1 VRRAAR
7 RTIVLIGG
15 IVAAIL
21 LAPAA
26 ASAHPLGNFTINLYS
41 GISVVPHGV
50 HVHYAVD
57 MAEIPTYQ
65 ETQQRIDA
73 NGDGTATEA
82 EQQAWAHETAPQ
94 LLSQVHLSVGGV
106 PVKLSVDSAGM
117 YFHPGQGGLNVLRL
131 DAEFSGSAPTSGSV
145 RYADDNYRDHIGWRE
160 ITALGADGEA
170 VRNSSVPV
178 SSVSDELRAYPANLL
193 QSPLHVTEATFSFV
207 PGESNVVAT
216 GSVDSSGARP
226 GVIGGSF
233 AALVDRS
240 GLSATVV
247 ALCLLLAIGF
257 GALHAILPGHGKTLM
272 AAYLVGAGGRIR
284 HAVSVGVAVSLM
296 HTVSVIALG
305 LVVLYAESV
314 FPRPEDVYPWLGL
327 LSGVVVIA
335 LGTGLFVVRYR
346 ARRRTA
352 TVASV
357 SGQHDHPLEGHD
369 HDDHDHDHDRHDH
382 DRHDHDRH
390 DHDRHD
396 HDRHDHALERELVA
410 VSGPSSGSAEGSAR
424 PVNGLAIAS
433 STSEEP
439 HTHGGSTHVHPVP
452 DGPVLSRKGLT
463 ALALAGGILP
473 SPTAVIVLV
482 AGVAIHRVPFAL
494 GLIVAFSVGLAAA
507 LIIVGVAALSARDLV
522 SRKMSSRVGQI
533 LPLLSA
539 LAIAGVGAFLLIRS
553 ISQL

>member
-1 VRRAAR
+1 MRKLL
-7 RTIVLIGG
+7 IVL
-15 IVAAIL
+15 AAAAAL

-41 GISVVPHGV
+41 GISVVPHEV

-73 NGDGTATEA
+73 NGDGTATET
-82 EQQAWAHETAPQ
+82 EQQAWATRTAPQ

-106 PVKLSVDSAGM
+106 PVKLSVDSARM

-131 DAEFSGSAPTSGSV
+131 DAEFSGSAPTTGSV
-145 RYADDNYRDHIGWRE
+145 HYVDDNYRDHIGWRE

-193 QSPLHVTEATFSFV
+193 QSPRHVTDATFSFA

-240 GLSATVV
+240 GLSAWVIV
-247 ALCLLLAIGF
+247 FSLLLAIGF

-327 LSGVVVIA
+327 VSGIVVIA

-346 ARRRTA
+346 ARRRGAAPFSTA
-352 TVASV
+352 VADHH
-357 SGQHDHPLEGHD
+357 GGHDHGHGHDHD
-369 HDDHDHDHDRHDH
+369 HDDHDQ
-382 DRHDHDRH
+382 
-390 DHDRHD
+390 
-396 HDRHDHALERELVA
+396 ALERELVA
-410 VSGPSSGSAEGSAR
+410 VSGSNAGSNSGSAPR
-424 PVNGLAIAS
+424 LNGLAV
-433 STSEEP
+433 STSATEEP
-439 HTHGGSTHVHPVP
+439 HTHGGRTHVHPVP

>member
-1 VRRAAR
+1 MTRGAR
-7 RTIVLIGG
+7 RSVVLIGG

-41 GISVVPHGV
+41 GISVLPHEV

-82 EQQAWAHETAPQ
+82 EQQAWATRTAPQ
-94 LLSQVHLSVGGV
+94 LLSQVHLSVGGQ
-106 PVKLSVDSAGM
+106 PVKLSVDSARM

-131 DAEFSGSAPTSGSV
+131 DAEFSGPAPTSGSV
-145 RYADDNYRDHIGWRE
+145 RYVDDNYRDHIGWRE

-170 VRNSSVPV
+170 VRSSSVPV
-178 SSVSDELRAYPANLL
+178 SSVSEELRAYPANLL
-193 QSPLHVTEATFSFV
+193 QSPLHVTQATFSFA
-207 PGESNVVAT
+207 PGEGNVVAT

-240 GLSATVV
+240 GLSVWV
-247 ALCLLLAIGF
+247 IVLSLLLAIGF

-296 HTVSVIALG
+296 HTASVIALG

-327 LSGVVVIA
+327 LSGIVVIA

-346 ARRRTA
+346 ARRRGA
-352 TVASV
+352 AAVAA
-357 SGQHDHPLEGHD
+357 DHGHAHAHED
-369 HDDHDHDHDRHDH
+369 
-382 DRHDHDRH
+382 
-390 DHDRHD
+390 
-396 HDRHDHALERELVA
+396 HDHALERELVT
-410 VSGPSSGSAEGSAR
+410 VSGSNSGSNSGSAEGSAR
-424 PVNGLAIAS
+424 PASGLAVAAS
-433 STSEEP
+433 ATEEP

-452 DGPVLSRKGLT
+452 DGPVLSRRGLT

>member
-1 VRRAAR
+1 VTRGAR
-7 RTIVLIGG
+7 RSVVLIGG

-41 GISVVPHGV
+41 GISVLPHEV

-82 EQQAWAHETAPQ
+82 EQQAWATRTAPQ
-94 LLSQVHLSVGGV
+94 LLSQVHLSVGGQ
-106 PVKLSVDSAGM
+106 PVKLSVDSARM

-131 DAEFSGSAPTSGSV
+131 DAEFSGPAPTSGSV
-145 RYADDNYRDHIGWRE
+145 RYVDDNYRDHIGWRE

-170 VRNSSVPV
+170 VRSSSVPV
-178 SSVSDELRAYPANLL
+178 SSVSEELRAYPANLL
-193 QSPLHVTEATFSFV
+193 QSPLHVTQATFSFA
-207 PGESNVVAT
+207 PGEGNVVAT

-240 GLSATVV
+240 GLSVWV
-247 ALCLLLAIGF
+247 IVLSLLLAIGF

-296 HTVSVIALG
+296 HTASVIALG

-327 LSGVVVIA
+327 LSGIVVIA

-346 ARRRTA
+346 ARRRGA
-352 TVASV
+352 AAVAA
-357 SGQHDHPLEGHD
+357 DHGHAHAHED
-369 HDDHDHDHDRHDH
+369 
-382 DRHDHDRH
+382 
-390 DHDRHD
+390 
-396 HDRHDHALERELVA
+396 HDHALERELVT
-410 VSGPSSGSAEGSAR
+410 VSGSNSGSNSGSAEGSAR
-424 PVNGLAIAS
+424 PASGLAVAAS
-433 STSEEP
+433 ATEEP

-452 DGPVLSRKGLT
+452 DGPVLSRRGLT

>member
-1 VRRAAR
+1 MKLSLGAAR
-7 RTIVLIGG
+7 
-15 IVAAIL
+15 
-21 LAPAA
+21 
-26 ASAHPLGNFTINLYS
+26 
-41 GISVVPHGV
+41 
-50 HVHYAVD
+50 
-57 MAEIPTYQ
+57 
-65 ETQQRIDA
+65 
-73 NGDGTATEA
+73 
-82 EQQAWAHETAPQ
+82 
-94 LLSQVHLSVGGV
+94 
-106 PVKLSVDSAGM
+106 M
-117 YFHPGQGGLNVLRL
+117 YFHPGQGGLNILRF
-131 DAEFSGSAPTSGSV
+131 DAEFSGSSPTSGSV
-145 RYADDNYRDHIGWRE
+145 RYVDDNYRDHIGWRE
-160 ITALGADGEA
+160 ITALGADGDA
-170 VRNSSVPV
+170 VQNSSVPV
-178 SSVSDELRAYPANLL
+178 SSISDALRAYPANLL
-193 QSPLHVTEATFSFV
+193 QSPLHVTDATFSFA

-216 GSVDSSGARP
+216 GSVDSSGGRP

-240 GLSATVV
+240 GLSAAVV
-247 ALCLLLAIGF
+247 ALSLLLAIGF

-305 LVVLYAESV
+305 IVVLYAESV

-327 LSGVVVIA
+327 LSGVVVVA

-346 ARRRTA
+346 ARSRAVATA
-352 TVASV
+352 AAV
-357 SGQHDHPLEGHD
+357 SDHHDHEHDVHEHDVHEHDVHD
-369 HDDHDHDHDRHDH
+369 HDDRHDH
-382 DRHDHDRH
+382 E
-390 DHDRHD
+390 

-410 VSGPSSGSAEGSAR
+410 VSGASEGSVR
-424 PVNGLAIAS
+424 PVNALAVAS
-433 STSEEP
+433 TATEEP
-439 HTHGGSTHVHPVP
+439 HTHGGSAHAHPVP
-452 DGPVLSRKGLT
+452 DGPVLSRRGLT

>member
-7 RTIVLIGG
+7 RSVVVIGG

-41 GISVVPHGV
+41 GISVVPHEV

-73 NGDGTATEA
+73 NGDGTATET
-82 EQQAWAHETAPQ
+82 EQQAWARETAPQ

-106 PVKLSVDSAGM
+106 PVKLSVDSARM

-131 DAEFSGSAPTSGSV
+131 DAEFSGSAPTSGSIHYV
-145 RYADDNYRDHIGWRE
+145 DDNYRDHIGWRE

-178 SSVSDELRAYPANLL
+178 SSVSDGLRAYPANLL
-193 QSPLHVTEATFSFV
+193 QSPLHVTEATFSFA
-207 PGESNVVAT
+207 PGEGNVVAT

-240 GLSATVV
+240 GLSAAVV

-272 AAYLVGAGGRIR
+272 AAYLVGAGGKIR

-346 ARRRTA
+346 ARRRATA
-352 TVASV
+352 AVAT
-357 SGQHDHPLEGHD
+357 DHGHAHVRED
-369 HDDHDHDHDRHDH
+369 GDHDHD
-382 DRHDHDRH
+382 
-390 DHDRHD
+390 
-396 HDRHDHALERELVA
+396 HDHALERELVA
-410 VSGPSSGSAEGSAR
+410 VSGSNSGSNSGGAEGSAS
-424 PVNGLAIAS
+424 PVNGLAVAS
-433 STSEEP
+433 SAAEEP
-439 HTHGGSTHVHPVP
+439 HAHGGSTHVHPVP

-533 LPLLSA
+533 LPLVSA
-539 LAIAGVGAFLLIRS
+539 LAIAGVGVFLLIRS

>member
-1 VRRAAR
+1 MSRVGRRSGV
-7 RTIVLIGG
+7 VLGVV
-15 IVAAIL
+15 VAAIL

-26 ASAHPLGNFTINLYS
+26 ASAHPLGNFTINLFS
-41 GISVVPHGV
+41 GISIVPHEI

-73 NGDGTATEA
+73 NGDGTASAT
-82 EQQAWAHETAPQ
+82 EQQAWARRTAPQ
-94 LLSQVHLSVGGV
+94 LLSQVHLTVGGEPVRLSVG
-106 PVKLSVDSAGM
+106 SARM
-117 YFHPGQGGLNVLRL
+117 AFHPGQGGLKVLRL
-131 DAEFSGSAPTSGSV
+131 DAEFTGPVPTSGPV
-145 RYADDNYRDHIGWRE
+145 HYVDDNYQDHIGWRE
-160 ITALGADGEA
+160 ITALGANGEA

-193 QSPLHVTEATFSFV
+193 QSPLHVTEATFSFA
-207 PGESNVVAT
+207 PGASNVVTA
-216 GSVDSSGARP
+216 GSADASGARP

-240 GLSATVV
+240 GLSAAVV

-284 HAVSVGVAVSLM
+284 HAVTVGVAVSLM

-305 LVVLYAESV
+305 LVVLYAQSL

-327 LSGVVVIA
+327 LSGIVVVS
-335 LGTGLFVVRYR
+335 LGVGLFVVRYR
-346 ARRRTA
+346 GRSRAA
-352 TVASV
+352 AAV
-357 SGQHDHPLEGHD
+357 SDHHHSESESLPEEEHDHPHD
-369 HDDHDHDHDRHDH
+369 HEHLHEQEVR
-382 DRHDHDRH
+382 
-390 DHDRHD
+390 
-396 HDRHDHALERELVA
+396 ERELVGAGLSTDRPALPLNGIA
-410 VSGPSSGSAEGSAR
+410 V
-424 PVNGLAIAS
+424 AS
-433 STSEEP
+433 SVVDEQ
-439 HTHGGSTHVHPVP
+439 HTHGGRAHTHLVP

-522 SRKMSSRVGQI
+522 SRKMSSSVGQI

-539 LAIAGVGAFLLIRS
+539 LAIAGVGVFLLIRS

>member
-1 VRRAAR
+1 VRRAVR
-7 RTIVLIGG
+7 RSVVLIGG
-15 IVAAIL
+15 IVAAVL

-41 GISVVPHGV
+41 GISVVPHEV

-65 ETQQRIDA
+65 ERQQRIDA
-73 NGDGTATEA
+73 NGDGTATET
-82 EQQAWAHETAPQ
+82 EQQAWATRTAPQ
-94 LLSQVHLSVGGV
+94 LLSQVHLSVGGQ
-106 PVKLSVDSAGM
+106 PVKLSVDSARM

-131 DAEFSGSAPTSGSV
+131 DAVFSGPAPTSGSLHYV
-145 RYADDNYRDHIGWRE
+145 DDNYRDHIGWRE

-178 SSVSDELRAYPANLL
+178 NSVSDELRAYPANLL
-193 QSPLHVTEATFSFV
+193 QSPLHVTDATLSFA

-240 GLSATVV
+240 GLSAWVIV
-247 ALCLLLAIGF
+247 FSLLLAIGF

-296 HTVSVIALG
+296 HTASVIALG

-327 LSGVVVIA
+327 LSGIVVIA

-346 ARRRTA
+346 TRRRA
-352 TVASV
+352 AAAVV
-357 SGQHDHPLEGHD
+357 PDGGHAYVHED
-369 HDDHDHDHDRHDH
+369 GDHDHDHDYT
-382 DRHDHDRH
+382 
-390 DHDRHD
+390 
-396 HDRHDHALERELVA
+396 LERELVA
-410 VSGPSSGSAEGSAR
+410 VSGSTSGSNSASEEGAPR
-424 PVNGLAIAS
+424 PANGLAV
-433 STSEEP
+433 STSAGEEP

-533 LPLLSA
+533 LPLVSA

>member
-7 RTIVLIGG
+7 RSVVLIGG

-21 LAPAA
+21 LAPAV

-82 EQQAWAHETAPQ
+82 EQQAWATRMAPQ

-106 PVKLSVDSAGM
+106 PVKLSVDSARM

-145 RYADDNYRDHIGWRE
+145 QYSDDNYRDHIGWRE
-160 ITALGADGEA
+160 VTALGADGEA

-178 SSVSDELRAYPANLL
+178 SSVSEELRAYPANLL
-193 QSPLHVTEATFSFV
+193 QSPLHVTEATFSFA

-240 GLSATVV
+240 GLSAAVV
-247 ALCLLLAIGF
+247 AFCLLLAIGF

-346 ARRRTA
+346 ARRRATA
-352 TVASV
+352 AVAA
-357 SGQHDHPLEGHD
+357 DHGHTHVHED
-369 HDDHDHDHDRHDH
+369 GD
-382 DRHDHDRH
+382 
-390 DHDRHD
+390 
-396 HDRHDHALERELVA
+396 HDHAL
-410 VSGPSSGSAEGSAR
+410 
-424 PVNGLAIAS
+424 
-433 STSEEP
+433 EEP

-522 SRKMSSRVGQI
+522 SRKMSTRVGQI
-533 LPLLSA
+533 LPLVSA

>member
-1 VRRAAR
+1 MRHASRWFLVVFGAMLAAM
-7 RTIVLIGG
+7 
-15 IVAAIL
+15 L
-21 LAPAA
+21 LAPEA

-41 GISVVPHGV
+41 GLSVVPHEV

-82 EQQAWAHETAPQ
+82 EQQAWATRTAPQ
-94 LLSQVHLSVGGV
+94 LLSQVHLSIGGQ
-106 PVKLSVDSAGM
+106 PVKLSVDSARM

-131 DAEFSGSAPTSGSV
+131 DAEFSGPAPASGSIH
-145 RYADDNYRDHIGWRE
+145 YADDNYRDHIGWRE

-170 VRNSSVPV
+170 VSTSSVPV
-178 SSVSDELRAYPANLL
+178 TSVSDELRAYPANLL
-193 QSPLHVTEATFSFV
+193 QSPLHVTEATFSFE
-207 PGESNVVAT
+207 PGASNVVT
-216 GSVDSSGARP
+216 SGSSAGSGARP

-240 GLSATVV
+240 GLSAWVIV
-247 ALCLLLAIGF
+247 LSLLLAIGF

-296 HTVSVIALG
+296 HTASVVALG

-327 LSGVVVIA
+327 LSGIVVVA
-335 LGTGLFVVRYR
+335 LGAGLFAVRYR
-346 ARRRTA
+346 ARRRAAAGA
-352 TVASV
+352 TPED
-357 SGQHDHPLEGHD
+357 GHGDHEHDHVHQEAH
-369 HDDHDHDHDRHDH
+369 HDDLHHNEHVHADG
-382 DRHDHDRH
+382 
-390 DHDRHD
+390 
-396 HDRHDHALERELVA
+396 DHALERELVGVGGA
-410 VSGPSSGSAEGSAR
+410 NSGSAERSAL
-424 PVNGLAIAS
+424 PVNGVAVAA
-433 STSEEP
+433 TAMEES
-439 HTHGGSTHVHPVP
+439 HTHGGRSHVHPAP
-452 DGPVLSRKGLT
+452 DAPVLSRKGLT

-473 SPTAVIVLV
+473 SPTAVVVLV

-539 LAIAGVGAFLLIRS
+539 LAIAGVGAFLVIRS

>member
-1 VRRAAR
+1 MRRAVRRSAA
-7 RTIVLIGG
+7 VLFGA
-15 IVAAIL
+15 VAAL
-21 LAPAA
+21 MLVSPLA

-41 GISVVPHGV
+41 GISIVPHEV
-50 HVHYAVD
+50 RVHYAVD

-73 NGDGTATEA
+73 NGDGTPSEA
-82 EQQAWAHETAPQ
+82 EQQAWATRTAPQ
-94 LLSQVHLSVGGV
+94 LMANVHLSVGGQ
-106 PVKLSVDSAGM
+106 PVKLSATSARM
-117 YFHPGQGGLNVLRL
+117 SFRPGQGGLNVLRL
-131 DAEFSGSAPTSGSV
+131 DAEFTGPVPSLGSV
-145 RYADDNYRDHIGWRE
+145 RYADENYADHIGWRE
-160 ITALGADGEA
+160 ITALGTDGEA
-170 VRNSSVPV
+170 VRSSSVPV

-193 QSPLHVTEATFSFV
+193 QSPLHVTQATFSFA
-207 PGESNVVAT
+207 PGASNVVTSGPADA
-216 GSVDSSGARP
+216 GGARP

-240 GLSATVV
+240 GLSAMVV
-247 ALCLLLAIGF
+247 ALSLLLAIGF

-284 HAVSVGVAVSLM
+284 HAVTVGVAVSLM

-305 LVVLYAESV
+305 LVVLYAQSL

-327 LSGVVVIA
+327 LSGIVVVA
-335 LGTGLFVVRYR
+335 LGGGLFVVRYR
-346 ARRRTA
+346 AHRGTS
-352 TVASV
+352 ASV
-357 SGQHDHPLEGHD
+357 SEEIRDGYLHGHDGDQGHD
-369 HDDHDHDHDRHDH
+369 HGEHGHDHGDHDHAR
-382 DRHDHDRH
+382 
-390 DHDRHD
+390 
-396 HDRHDHALERELVA
+396 ERELVA
-410 VSGPSSGSAEGSAR
+410 AHGVAEGST
-424 PVNGLAIAS
+424 PPLHGIAVA
-433 STSEEP
+433 STATEEP
-439 HTHGGSTHVHPVP
+439 HAHGGRTHVHPVP

-494 GLIVAFSVGLAAA
+494 GLIVAFSVGLASA

-522 SRKMSSRVGQI
+522 SRKMSSRIGRI

-539 LAIAGVGAFLLIRS
+539 AAIAGVGAFLVLRS

>member
-1 VRRAAR
+1 M
-7 RTIVLIGG
+7 
-15 IVAAIL
+15 IL

-41 GISVVPHGV
+41 GISVAPHEV

-65 ETQQRIDA
+65 ETQAHIDM
-73 NGDGTATEA
+73 NGDGVATAA
-82 EQQAWAHETAPQ
+82 EQRAWANATAPV
-94 LLSQVHLSVGGV
+94 LMSHVHLTIGGK
-106 PVKLSVDSAGM
+106 PVKLSLGAARM
-117 YFHPGQGGLNVLRL
+117 YFHPGQGGLNILRF
-131 DAEFSGSAPTSGSV
+131 DAEFSGPAPTSGSV
-145 RYADDNYRDHIGWRE
+145 HYVDDNYRDHIGWRE
-160 ITALGADGEA
+160 ITALGADGDA
-170 VRNSSVPV
+170 VQNSSVPV
-178 SSVSDELRAYPANLL
+178 SSISHALRAYPANLL
-193 QSPLHVTEATFSFV
+193 QSPLHVTDATFSFA

-240 GLSATVV
+240 GLSVAVV
-247 ALCLLLAIGF
+247 ALSLLLAIGF

-305 LVVLYAESV
+305 VVVLYAESV

-327 LSGVVVIA
+327 LSGVVVVA

-346 ARRRTA
+346 ARSRAVATA
-352 TVASV
+352 AAV
-357 SGQHDHPLEGHD
+357 SDHRDHEHDGHD
-369 HDDHDHDHDRHDH
+369 HHDHEHDGHDQRDQEHDH
-382 DRHDHDRH
+382 EHGQ
-390 DHDRHD
+390 
-396 HDRHDHALERELVA
+396 HDHALERELVA
-410 VSGPSSGSAEGSAR
+410 VSGASEGSVR
-424 PVNGLAIAS
+424 PVNALAVAS
-433 STSEEP
+433 TATEET
-439 HTHGGSTHVHPVP
+439 HTHGGRAHVHPVP
-452 DGPVLSRKGLT
+452 DGPVLSRKSLT

-539 LAIAGVGAFLLIRS
+539 L
-553 ISQL
+553 

>member
-1 VRRAAR
+1 V
-7 RTIVLIGG
+7 
-15 IVAAIL
+15 
-21 LAPAA
+21 
-26 ASAHPLGNFTINLYS
+26 
-41 GISVVPHGV
+41 
-50 HVHYAVD
+50 
-57 MAEIPTYQ
+57 
-65 ETQQRIDA
+65 TQ
-73 NGDGTATEA
+73 
-82 EQQAWAHETAPQ
+82 
-94 LLSQVHLSVGGV
+94 
-106 PVKLSVDSAGM
+106 
-117 YFHPGQGGLNVLRL
+117 
-131 DAEFSGSAPTSGSV
+131 
-145 RYADDNYRDHIGWRE
+145 
-160 ITALGADGEA
+160 
-170 VRNSSVPV
+170 
-178 SSVSDELRAYPANLL
+178 
-193 QSPLHVTEATFSFV
+193 ATFSFA
-207 PGESNVVAT
+207 PGEGNVVAT

-240 GLSATVV
+240 GLSVWV
-247 ALCLLLAIGF
+247 IVLSLLLAIGF

-296 HTVSVIALG
+296 HTASVIALG

-327 LSGVVVIA
+327 LSGIVVIA

-346 ARRRTA
+346 ARRRGA
-352 TVASV
+352 AAVAA
-357 SGQHDHPLEGHD
+357 DHGHAHAHED
-369 HDDHDHDHDRHDH
+369 
-382 DRHDHDRH
+382 
-390 DHDRHD
+390 
-396 HDRHDHALERELVA
+396 HDHALERELVT
-410 VSGPSSGSAEGSAR
+410 VSGSNSGSNSGSAEGSAR
-424 PVNGLAIAS
+424 PASGLAVAAS
-433 STSEEP
+433 ATEEP

-452 DGPVLSRKGLT
+452 DGPVLSRRGLT